1 MNTTSKE
8 VINEMGQSVMI
19 DIIGQFKIDE
29 VDREYVFYTLNDDG
43 TSEDVI
49 ILIAQIVM
57 EDGKAKIISI
67 PEKEKNMVIA
77 FFNNMKDSICEG

>member
-29 VDREYVFYTLNDDG
+29 ADREYVFYTLNDDG
-43 TSEDVI
+43 ISDDVI

-67 PEKEKNMVIA
+67 PEKEQNMVVA